1 MRCDFQKSECHF
13 QSRSCSLY
21 SFKATDKILKRGK
34 GGGGV
39 NGYKCPHTLRGGGEG
54 QKPLLHYLGAS
65 VCSYSRD
72 KKDRQIQYLAPEKI
86 YVTQNL
92 ELGGPVELLPSQHAQ
107 THRYLWSRTSP

>member
-1 MRCDFQKSECHF
+1 MLTVTNVHIP
-13 QSRSCSLY
+13 Y
-21 SFKATDKILKRGK
+21 
-34 GGGGV
+34 V
-39 NGYKCPHTLRGGGEG
+39 GGGEG